1 MTVIQRIWK
10 LAPALV
16 VAMLWASLTPTLA
29 QPTAERSTTTFRA
42 AKSWGYQLT
51 NIDVK
56 ALATSL
62 HDVLVLD
69 YSRDGSDAQALTP
82 ADLTL
87 LQRKPD
93 GRRRIVLS
101 YLSIGEAESYRYYW
115 NKSWDDLG
123 FIPNVWSKPSWR
135 AKLNGDWG
143 GNYAVRYWD
152 PAWQRIILGE
162 GSPGQS
168 ASYLDRIIRAGFDGV
183 WLDKVDSSLEDVAA
197 NRPTARADMI
207 AFVARIA
214 ERGRA
219 AKPGFLVVPQNGEEL
234 LTDGGFR
241 GLIDG
246 FGKES
251 LLFGEDGP
259 QQPNPQALIDKRLA
273 LLKMLTAEG
282 KPVLS
287 VEYLSDRANADAA
300 MQKLRN
306 LGLVPLAATRLL
318 DVSPGTIT
326 ASSETATAT
335 SDRRWA
341 AVGWAFAGFV
351 FLAGAFWLS
360 RLLRR

>member
-1 MTVIQRIWK
+1 MLSRANQSL
-10 LAPALV
+10 LALAIGALIACV
-16 VAMLWASLTPTLA
+16 SAAAAQQPSPT
-29 QPTAERSTTTFRA
+29 TATTFRA

-51 NIDVK
+51 NLDVK
-56 ALATSL
+56 TLASSPY
-62 HDVLVLD
+62 DILVID
-69 YSRDGSDAQALTP
+69 YSRDGSDAQALS
-82 ADLTL
+82 AAELTQ

-93 GRRRIVLS
+93 GSRRIILS

-115 NKSWDDLG
+115 NKSWDDLW
-123 FIPNVWSKPSWR
+123 FIPNFWSKPTWR

-197 NRPTARADMI
+197 KRPTARADMM
-207 AFVARIA
+207 AFVALIA

-234 LTDGGFR
+234 LANGGFR
-241 GLIDG
+241 GIIDG

-259 QQPNPQALIDKRLA
+259 QMPNPQALIDKRLA

-282 KPVLS
+282 KPVLA
-287 VEYLSDRANADAA
+287 VEYLSNRLTADAA
-300 MQKLRN
+300 AQKLAS

-318 DVSPGTIT
+318 DVAPGTIT
-326 ASSETATAT
+326 ASSDANAGSGNRRWRVLGWALGGIMALATAFWF
-335 SDRRWA
+335 SRRI
-341 AVGWAFAGFV
+341 
-351 FLAGAFWLS
+351 
-360 RLLRR
+360 RR

>member
-1 MTVIQRIWK
+1 MLSRANRSL
-10 LAPALV
+10 LALAIAAL
-16 VAMLWASLTPTLA
+16 LTCVSAATA
-29 QPTAERSTTTFRA
+29 QQPSPSTTTTFRT

-51 NIDVK
+51 NLDVK
-56 ALATSL
+56 TLAASPY
-62 HDVLVLD
+62 DVLVID
-69 YSRDGSDAQALTP
+69 YSRDGSDAQALTS

-93 GRRRIVLS
+93 GTRRIVLS
-101 YLSIGEAESYRYYW
+101 YLSIGEAESYRFYW
-115 NKSWDDLG
+115 NKSWDDLW
-123 FIPNVWSKPSWR
+123 FIPNFWSKPAWR

-152 PAWQRIILGE
+152 PAWQRIMLGE

-197 NRPTARADMI
+197 KRPTARADMM
-207 AFVARIA
+207 AFVAHIA

-219 AKPGFLVVPQNGEEL
+219 AKPGFLVVPQNGEDL

-273 LLKMLTAEG
+273 LLKLLTAEG
-282 KPVLS
+282 KPVLA
-287 VEYLSDRANADAA
+287 VEYLSNRATADAA
-300 MQKLRN
+300 TLKLTS

-318 DVSPGTIT
+318 DVAPGTIT
-326 ASSETATAT
+326 ASSDANAG
-335 SDRRWA
+335 SGNRRWG
-341 AVGWAFAGFV
+341 VLGWALGGILL
-351 FLAGAFWLS
+351 LAGAFWLS
-360 RLLRR
+360 RRVRH